1 VNSRSNKPCAV
12 VVLGLVA
19 SLATAVQAAQTILF
33 NESAAFECYQA
44 ALHGQGSEFDIEP
57 CTTALEHQALNPLDR
72 AATHS
77 NRGLLYARIGDTG
90 AAMKD
95 HDRAVRLAPE
105 VGSIYVNRSNTL
117 VRLKRFDK
125 AMDDLERAIELAD
138 ISLAHAHYNR
148 ALLFHRLGDRQA
160 ARMDA
165 ERAAEIEPDSPS
177 YQRYLRM
184 LRLEEEVSAAGEAD
198 PEVSPEANPDA
209 SPEANKDTQAEAP

>member
-1 VNSRSNKPCAV
+1 MT
-12 VVLGLVA
+12 
-19 SLATAVQAAQTILF
+19 SLAVRSVAASMLLLMVLLAAGAHAAQTILF

-44 ALHGQGSEFDIEP
+44 ALHGHGSGFDIEP
-57 CTTALEHQALNPLDR
+57 CTTALEHQVLNVVDR

-77 NRGLLYARIGDTG
+77 NRGLLYARVGDLQ

-95 HDRAVRLAPE
+95 HDRAVKLASE

-125 AMDDLERAIELAD
+125 AMEDLERAIALAD
-138 ISLAHAHYNR
+138 ISLAYAHYNR

-177 YQRYLRM
+177 YLRYLRM
-184 LRLEEEVSAAGEAD
+184 LQMEEELSAAKEA
-198 PEVSPEANPDA
+198 
-209 SPEANKDTQAEAP
+209 QAGAADSVETP

>member
-1 VNSRSNKPCAV
+1 MNSRRNNPAAV
-12 VVLGLVA
+12 AVLALVA
-19 SLATAVQAAQTILF
+19 SLATGVQAAQTILF

-77 NRGLLYARIGDTG
+77 NRGLLYARIGDHRE
-90 AAMKD
+90 AMKD
-95 HDRAVRLAPE
+95 HNRAVKLAPE

-125 AMDDLERAIELAD
+125 AMDDLEKAIALAD
-138 ISLAHAHYNR
+138 ISLAYAHYNR

-165 ERAAEIEPDSPS
+165 ERAAEIEPDAPS

-184 LRLEEEVSAAGEAD
+184 LQLEEEVSAAQEAD
-198 PEVSPEANPDA
+198 PEADKDA
-209 SPEANKDTQAEAP
+209 QSEAP